1 MKRRTLIQIVAIST
15 AMATATPLAAGLTED
30 KEAIQQIWSQYSAA
44 RMAGDAEV
52 WLSLWD
58 ENGIQMPPGI
68 PARGTDK
75 LKVGVPKAF
84 AAVPVTAMEITP
96 IDIEV
101 AGDWAFSRG
110 VYSATQVVNG
120 SDVDIDGK
128 FMTILKRQDDGSW
141 KIYRDIFNSNK

>member
-1 MKRRTLIQIVAIST
+1 MKRRTLLQVSALLAAT
-15 AMATATPLAAGLTED
+15 ATATPLAAGLTED
-30 KEAIQQIWSQYSAA
+30 RDAIRQVWKTYTAA
-44 RMAGDAEV
+44 RIAGDPET

-58 ENGIQMPPGI
+58 PDGIQMPPGI
-68 PARGTDK
+68 PARGVEQ
-75 LKVGVPKAF
+75 LKVGVPKGF

-96 IDIEV
+96 IDIEI

-110 VYSATQVVNG
+110 EYSVTQVVKG

>member
-1 MKRRTLIQIVAIST
+1 MKRRTLLHIS
-15 AMATATPLAAGLTED
+15 AFLIATATASPLAAGLTED
-30 KEAIQQIWSQYSAA
+30 KEAIRQIWSDYVSA
-44 RMAGDAEV
+44 RTAGDAEI

-58 ENGIQMPPGI
+58 EDGIQMPPGM
-68 PARGTDK
+68 PARGKDK

-84 AAVPVTAMEITP
+84 AAVPVKSMDITP

-110 VYSATQVVNG
+110 VYTSTREVDG
-120 SDVDIDGK
+120 SDVETDGK

-141 KIYRDIFNSNK
+141 KIYRDIFNSNN